1 MSRLFVIK
9 TGQTT
14 WERQR
19 RVESAAGAPLSE
31 QGLDDIRAVA
41 GQLTGQHI
49 QAVYAAE
56 GEAERQTA
64 ALLAKSLGL
73 KVQTSND
80 LRELDYG
87 LWQGL
92 TEGEIKRRFPK
103 IYRQWTEAP
112 ATVRPPDGETLE
124 QAQKRIRSAL
134 REILKR
140 HPDEL
145 VLLVLRPVV
154 LALLRCLLEAGDPA
168 ELWKY
173 VDSTFTWTSYE
184 MNGQKVLKN

>member
-1 MSRLFVIK
+1 
-9 TGQTT
+9 
-14 WERQR
+14 
-19 RVESAAGAPLSE
+19 VESAAGAPLSE
-31 QGLDDIRAVA
+31 QGCEEILAIS
-41 GQLTGQHI
+41 GQLVEQHI

-64 ALLAKSLGL
+64 ALLAKAMGL

-87 LWQGL
+87 MWQGL
-92 TEGEIKRRFPK
+92 TKSEIKRRFPK

-112 ATVRPPDGETLE
+112 ATVRPPEGETLE
-124 QAQKRIRSAL
+124 QAQKRISSAL
-134 REILKR
+134 REIIKR

-154 LALLRCLLEAGDPA
+154 LALLRCLLEAGETA

-184 MNGQKVLKN
+184 MNGQKVLEN